1 MLEWLFLVGAEK
13 RGGEICRNVK
23 RQELIKQPWESE
35 QEKYK
40 RDSCWKCVVN
50 IWRKSDSL
58 VV

>member
-40 RDSCWKCVVN
+40 RDSCLKFVVN
-50 IWRKSDSL
+50 I
-58 VV
+58 